1 MCKVDTRHR
10 ICLLQGGKPSGPPS
24 LADEAF
30 VENPL
35 VPDSP
40 HSSAALQHGRGPRLY
55 VGGVH
60 ADIIEEDVKQH
71 FSRWG
76 RVLDVYFPGIVG
88 TSLSSRSL
96 RLDLFV

>member
-1 MCKVDTRHR
+1 M
-10 ICLLQGGKPSGPPS
+10 LQPVKSGPPS

-30 VENPL
+30 AETPH

-60 ADIIEEDVKQH
+60 GDITEEDVKLH

-76 RVLDVYFPGIVG
+76 RVLDVYFPGMVYYM
-88 TSLSSRSL
+88 SLVRSRCG
-96 RLDLFV
+96 DLP